1 MIVVLSWLELLLFN
15 QGIAQLLTIT
25 LPDNNSFPTYS
36 RDYQDATAKELPQKL

>member
-25 LPDNNSFPTYS
+25 LPGNNSFHTYS
-36 RDYQDATAKELPQKL
+36 RDFQDATAKELPQKL